1 MQLFPKRF
9 LFLVF
14 PILLSRTPAFAQG
27 APALDVTDFSGVW
40 EEVIHEDSYERSG
53 GPPLGDYQGI
63 PLNDAGRMKADS
75 HDHSEWSLPEFQCRP
90 HSAPYQWRALGSV
103 RFWNEVDPIGRDL
116 TAIHVEY
123 LRSLDRVIYLDGR
136 PHPPEWAPHSWSGF
150 STGKW
155 AGNTLVVTTT
165 HIKGSYLRRNG
176 ASFSDKATMLEYL
189 DRHGD
194 VITITM
200 ILTDPVWLEEPLI
213 QTTNYRL
220 NTHTAL
226 TYYPCTVSEENI
238 SKAIPHFLP
247 GETQQLKDAAGWIPM
262 QAARGGAAST
272 YPDYRLTLRQGQGN
286 TMEAA
291 KPPASQKLSPSV
303 LASIPKP
310 SSDAVHVMP
319 VQGNIYM
326 LIGAGGNIAAS
337 IGKDGILLVDSGK
350 AEMATTVLQTVLQ
363 LATSVAASPAPNRC
377 LGLHCPDSPYRWT
390 SPSLSAIIA
399 SPAAA
404 KPVRYILNTS
414 ADPDH
419 AGGNERLS
427 ELPSRTKIL
436 GVTIP
441 PVGVAPGATII
452 AHESV
457 LSRMSAPSGK
467 DAADKDKTAFPS
479 GDWPTDSY
487 RDASYKLSEF
497 FNGEGIQLFHELA
510 AHTDGDTV
518 VFFRYSDV
526 IVAGDILRTDSYPV
540 FDIDKGGS
548 LNGVLDALTHI
559 LDVAVPQFRSQGGTL
574 IIPGHGRL
582 CDTGDVANYR
592 NMVAIMRDRIEA
604 LIKRGMTLD
613 QVQAAKPTFDYDGLY
628 GSTTGPWTTDMF
640 VEAVYKSLKK

>member
-1 MQLFPKRF
+1 MNRPRY
-9 LFLVF
+9 
-14 PILLSRTPAFAQG
+14 PLLPMLLMAAFSRLPAFAQG

-63 PLNDAGRMKADS
+63 PLNEAGRMKADS

-123 LRSLDRVIYLDGR
+123 LRSLDRVIYMDGR

-155 AGNTLVVTTT
+155 EGNTLVVTTT

-176 ASFSDKATMLEYL
+176 ASFSDKATMMEYI

-194 VITITM
+194 ILTVAM

-220 NTHTAL
+220 NLHTAL

-247 GETQQLKDAAGWIPM
+247 GETEQLKDAAGWIPE

-272 YPDYRLTLRQGQGN
+272 YPEYRSQLLQGQGN
-286 TMEAA
+286 TMAA
-291 KPPASQKLSPSV
+291 ARMPANAKLSPSV
-303 LASIPKP
+303 LAALPKP
-310 SSDAVHVMP
+310 SAEEIHVMP
-319 VQGNIYM
+319 VQGNVYM
-326 LIGAGGNIAAS
+326 LVGAGGNIAAS

-350 AEMATTVLQTVLQ
+350 AEMATKVLQTVLQ
-363 LATSVAASPAPNRC
+363 LATTVAASPAPNKC
-377 LGLHCPDSPYRWT
+377 LGMHCPDSPYRWS
-390 SPSLSAIIA
+390 SPSLAAIIA

-404 KPVRYILNTS
+404 KPVRYIFNTS
-414 ADPDH
+414 ADLDH
-419 AGGNERLS
+419 ASGNGRLA
-427 ELPSRTKIL
+427 ELPSDTKIL
-436 GVTIP
+436 GVTFP

-452 AHESV
+452 AHEGV
-457 LSRMSAPSGK
+457 LTRMSASVGR
-467 DAADKDKTAFPS
+467 DKTAFPS
-479 GDWPTDSY
+479 ADWPTDSY

-497 FNGEGIQLFHELA
+497 FNGEGVQMFHEPA
-510 AHTDGDTV
+510 AHTDGDSLV
-518 VFFRYSDV
+518 YFRYSDV
-526 IVAGDILRTDSYPV
+526 IAAGDILRTDSYPV
-540 FDIDKGGS
+540 IDLEKGGS
-548 LNGVLDALTHI
+548 INGVLDALNHI
-559 LDVAVPQFRSQGGTL
+559 LDIAIPEFRSQGGTL

-592 NMVAIMRDRIEA
+592 NMVAIIRDRIQA
-604 LIKRGMTLD
+604 LIKKGMTLE
-613 QVQAAKPTFDYDGLY
+613 QVKAAKPTLDYDGLY
-628 GSTTGPWTTDMF
+628 GSGDKF
-640 VEAVYKSLKK
+640 IEAAYRSLKK